1 MIPSIELYFFN
12 IYLKNFSY
20 LDLISLNPV
29 QFVYILISFVY
40 IIILYVYI
48 LFNNLDS
55 TLQFQ

>member
-29 QFVYILISFVY
+29 QFVYILISFVC

>member
-20 LDLISLNPV
+20 LDLISLNSV
-29 QFVYILISFVY
+29 QFVYILISFDC

-48 LFNNLDS
+48 LFNDLDS